1 MKSALGA
8 HCDDFHT
15 STRLFF
21 KLDLS
26 LERESTLHFFDR
38 IRREYPSLKRLRRR
52 EGNTLVLEESDSD
65 LRGEAQRW
73 VRLEPGA
80 LRFGHFAPPGKEAC
94 QEFARFLLGQ
104 APFHLT
110 LTELD
115 VDYLEVF
122 YGFDMEYSGN
132 HDQLIAETLFRDHPL
147 AGFIMGDDSAHT
159 IDCQPY
165 FGIALTPRCDV
176 QAHLEIKSR
185 TSSYE
190 VRTGQYD
197 SQLLSVNLSVRRY
210 WGFEDG
216 NDLVAAHERLS
227 DLAEELAISRVVPL
241 VVNPLAL
248 AIARRP

>member
-38 IRREYPSLKRLRRR
+38 IRREFPSLKRLRRR
-52 EGNTLVLEESDSD
+52 EGNTLVLEESDGEG
-65 LRGEAQRW
+65 RGDAQRW

-80 LRFGHFAPPGKEAC
+80 MRFGHFSPPDGECCA
-94 QEFARFLLGQ
+94 EFASFLLKQ

-132 HDQLIAETLFRDHPL
+132 HDQLIADTLFRDHPL
-147 AGFIMGDDSAHT
+147 AAFIMGDDAAHT

-165 FGIALTPRCDV
+165 FGVALTPKCDV

-185 TSSYE
+185 TSSFE

-210 WGFEDG
+210 WGFEDA
-216 NDLVAAHERLS
+216 NDLVQVHQQLFKT
-227 DLAEELAISRVVPL
+227 AEELAVSRIVPL